1 MWLSCVAIPSPF
13 SLQLTAWPETCHPGP
28 KGAHTIN
35 IMHNARTHTHTG
47 TVLAFEKEPNI
58 LKEEHRA
65 VMEAVR
71 DVAEKDFKE
80 YLATH

>member
-1 MWLSCVAIPSPF
+1 MHTYACTHAYTYTNALSCIHAPCP
-13 SLQLTAWPETCHPGP
+13 
-28 KGAHTIN
+28 
-35 IMHNARTHTHTG
+35 HTHPSTLHILHAG

-58 LKEEHRA
+58 LREEHKA

-71 DVAEKDFKE
+71 DVVEKDFKE

>member
-1 MWLSCVAIPSPF
+1 MDWQPAILSLRVHTY
-13 SLQLTAWPETCHPGP
+13 TAHY
-28 KGAHTIN
+28 KHIAH
-35 IMHNARTHTHTG
+35 HTHTSTPTSYTHAG

-58 LKEEHRA
+58 LREEHKA

-71 DVAEKDFKE
+71 DVVEKDFKE